1 MWINCLFCEF
11 QLEFKVLTIIDNSIQ
26 VEIKSIWILV
36 SLTLSSNYINLLFDF
51 KILDLP
57 LKLVMLGHVYTVG
70 LMLTVT
76 LMYTMDMGN
85 TKQQPDFK
93 QRHFYRKDL
102 VFKVKEITL

>member
-1 MWINCLFCEF
+1 MYL
-11 QLEFKVLTIIDNSIQ
+11 D
-26 VEIKSIWILV
+26 LV
-36 SLTLSSNYINLLFDF
+36 SLSLSCNYLNLLVYF

-76 LMYTMDMGN
+76 LMYSMDVSN
-85 TKQQPDFK
+85 AQQQPDFK

-102 VFKVKEITL
+102 VFKVKERTL